1 MAGMSINVEK
11 TSLPGVLVVV
21 PRVFR
26 DQRGFFL
33 ETFHKEKYRLAGL
46 DHDFVQDNHSR
57 SRKGIL
63 RGMHYQ
69 LHHPQ
74 AKLITVSRGEIFDVA
89 VDIRRGSPS
98 FGKWTGVYLSEQNNR
113 QLFIPEGVAHGFVV
127 LSDPADVTYKCTELY
142 YPEDEHGVIWS
153 DPQIGIEW
161 PILDPVLSDKD
172 RQYSRL
178 SEIPENLLPV
188 YK

>member
-11 TSLPGVLVVV
+11 TSLTGVLVIV

-33 ETFHKEKYRLAGL
+33 ETYHKEKYRLAGI
-46 DHDFVQDNHSR
+46 DRSFVQDNHSC

-63 RGMHYQ
+63 RGLHYQ
-69 LHHPQ
+69 LNHPQ
-74 AKLITVSRGEIFDVA
+74 AKLITVSRGEIYDVA

-98 FGKWTGVYLSEQNNR
+98 FGKWIGVYLSEQNNR
-113 QLFIPEGVAHGFVV
+113 QLFIPEGFAHGFVV
-127 LSDPADVTYKCTELY
+127 LSDPADVTYKCTDLY
-142 YPEDEHGVIWS
+142 DPEDEQGVIWS

-161 PILDPVLSDKD
+161 PMVDPVLSDKD
-172 RQYSRL
+172 KQFSRL
-178 SEIPENLLPV
+178 SDIPERLLPV